1 MSMASEPRGDGRSL
15 TDLLGSLA
23 SDLPGLFRKEI
34 ALAKAEAGEKLQ
46 KSMVGVEM
54 LLAGAVLGIAAL
66 VVLLGA
72 LVSLLTAFLVAQGM
86 AEHTAGALSAFVVA
100 MVVGIVAWVTA
111 KKGLS
116 ALSADNLKL
125 ERTAASLGRDADV
138 VKERL

>member
-1 MSMASEPRGDGRSL
+1 MSMAGEQRSDGRSL
-15 TDLLGSLA
+15 ADLLGSLA

-46 KSMVGVEM
+46 KSLVGVEM

-72 LVSLLTAFLVAQGM
+72 LVSLLTAFFVAQGM
-86 AEHTAGALSAFVVA
+86 AEHTAGALSAFIVA
-100 MVVGIVAWVTA
+100 MVVGVVAWSMA

-116 ALSADNLKL
+116 ALKPDHLAL
-125 ERTAASLGRDADV
+125 ERTAASLSRDADI